1 MCSLPLTTGAALLC
15 GLFAAAAAAAEPATE
30 WSEPAPLAERSLL
43 LGATEED
50 GRIVVVGERGHVLV
64 SRDRGASWKQARVP
78 TRNMLTAVASA
89 GNGFWAVGHD
99 AVILHSR
106 DDAENWTE
114 QHVGGE
120 KDPPL
125 FDVLFSDPQSGLA
138 VGAYGLAFVTRDGGG
153 SWKKATIDPE
163 ERHLNAIAR
172 GQDGTVYIAAEYG
185 AVLRSRDRG
194 ETWEASTTPYSGSY
208 FGVIAL
214 RDGAVEV
221 FGLRGHVYRSE
232 DGGASWRAVGT
243 GTDETL
249 LGGGELPD
257 GSVVIVGLGG
267 TILVSG
273 DGGRSFRR
281 LEQPD
286 RLGLAGAFVL
296 DPARVLL
303 VGEGGLRVVGR
314 QELEERPWQELEERP

>member
-1 MCSLPLTTGAALLC
+1 MCRLPLTIGAVLLY
-15 GLFAAAAAAAEPATE
+15 GFLSAAADAGDAAPSAE
-30 WSEPAPLAERSLL
+30 WSEPAPLAPRSLL
-43 LGATEED
+43 LGAAEED

-64 SRDRGASWKQARVP
+64 SKDQGASWKQARVP
-78 TRNMLTAVASA
+78 TRNMLTAVTSA

-106 DDAENWTE
+106 DAAENWTE

-125 FDVLFSDPQSGLA
+125 FDVLFSDPERGLA
-138 VGAYGLAFVTRDGGG
+138 VGAYGLAFVTRDGGR
-153 SWKKATIDPE
+153 SWLKATIDPQ

-172 GQDGTVYIAAEYG
+172 GHDGALYVAAEYG
-185 AVLRSRDRG
+185 SVFRSRDEG
-194 ETWEASTTPYSGSY
+194 GTWDLSMTPYGGSY
-208 FGVIAL
+208 FGVITL
-214 RDGAVEV
+214 RDGVVEV

-232 DGGASWRAVGT
+232 DGGATWQAAET

-267 TILVSG
+267 TILVSR
-273 DGGRSFRR
+273 DGGRSFRGMQ
-281 LEQPD
+281 EPD
-286 RLGLAGAFVL
+286 RLGLASAFPI

-303 VGEGGLRVVGR
+303 IGEAGVRVVGSG
-314 QELEERPWQELEERP
+314 ELGKRP